1 MAKSTS
7 LTATY
12 EALPQIAK
20 LIIQF
25 FLGAIV
31 GGIYRIV
38 RFVEK
43 AGSRTKVS
51 AKLFAEIESV
61 AECDLLE
68 RNDVAVDIANGDSL
82 NFEINPFE
90 IKCYKIKVK

>member
-12 EALPQIAK
+12 EALPKIAK

-25 FLGAIV
+25 FLGALV

-43 AGSRTKVS
+43 GNIVTLIAG
-51 AKLFAEIESV
+51 IV
-61 AECDLLE
+61 ALIPGPDVVAWIVDFVTELLSN
-68 RNDVAVDIANGDSL
+68 RITVLAD
-82 NFEINPFE
+82 
-90 IKCYKIKVK
+90 